1 MIMAYHLSKAY
12 GSIVLPLSAR
22 ITNVIPKAGLLL
34 ITLSSEGPQEEFLL
48 NIGFNT
54 FSINNAKAPFPKIL
68 AHVIMGS
75 NKI

>member
-1 MIMAYHLSKAY
+1 MIMAHLLSTAY

-22 ITNVIPKAGLLL
+22 ITNVIPKVGLLL
-34 ITLSSEGPQEEFLL
+34 IALFSEGPQEGFFLK
-48 NIGFNT
+48 IGLNT